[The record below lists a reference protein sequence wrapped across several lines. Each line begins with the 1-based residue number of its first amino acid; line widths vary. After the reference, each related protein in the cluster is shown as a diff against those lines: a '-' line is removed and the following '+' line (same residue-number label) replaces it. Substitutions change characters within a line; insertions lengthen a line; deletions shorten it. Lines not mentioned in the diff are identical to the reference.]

1 MKRRWITVRLPAS
14 TGKINGRAKVKLK
27 ISPVELIFK
36 YYSEAPQAKQI
47 LLDHSRRVTRK
58 ALKIGRYLQ
67 AQGISVDL
75 QFIAEAAML
84 HDIGM
89 ILTDTP
95 ELGCHGEG
103 NYLQHGVRGKE
114 ILEKEGL
121 PKHARVCERHI
132 GVGLTADEIRQQQ
145 LPLPPRDMQPET
157 LEEKIICYADLFYSK
172 GESPNPEKTFGEIR
186 EKLGKYGQNKVKVF
200 EQWRKMFEPDLR

>member
-1 MKRRWITVRLPAS
+1 MIYPA
-14 TGKINGRAKVKLK
+14 KL
-27 ISPVELIFK
+27 IRQ
-36 YYSEAPQAKQI
+36 YYSDTPQAWQI
-47 LLDHSRRVTRK
+47 LLDHSRLVTRK
-58 ALKIGRYLQ
+58 ALKIGRFLQ
-67 AQGISVDL
+67 AQGNLVDL

-103 NYLQHGVRGKE
+103 AYLQHGIRGKE
-114 ILEKEGL
+114 ILEKEGF

-132 GVGLTADEIRQQQ
+132 GVGLTAGEIRQQQ

-157 LEEKIICYADLFYSK
+157 LEEQIISYADLFFSK
-172 GESPNPEKTFGEIR
+172 GEKGRNSEKTPAKIRKNLKKHGEKKVNIFNQWQ
-186 EKLGKYGQNKVKVF
+186 EK
-200 EQWRKMFEPDLR
+200 FEPELK

>member
-1 MKRRWITVRLPAS
+1 MIYPA
-14 TGKINGRAKVKLK
+14 
-27 ISPVELIFK
+27 ELIFK
-36 YYSEAPQAKQI
+36 YYSDVPQAKQI
-47 LLDHSRRVTRK
+47 LLDHSRLVTRK

-67 AQGISVDL
+67 AQGDSVDL
-75 QFIAEAAML
+75 KFIAEAAML

-95 ELGCHGEG
+95 ELGCHGKG
-103 NYLQHGVRGKE
+103 NYLQHGIKGKE

-157 LEEKIICYADLFYSK
+157 LEEQIICYADLFYSK
-172 GESPNPEKTFGEIR
+172 GNKSPNPEKTFAKIR
-186 EKLGKYGQNKVKVF
+186 EKLEKYGKNKVKIF
-200 EQWRKMFEPDLR
+200 EQWQKKFEPDLS